1 MKKSYIVDSTCNDM
15 RIDRWIRL
23 VLGKVPQ
30 GLIEK
35 NLRSGNIKLNKR
47 KIRSSHKVKTK
58 DKIDL
63 FNISFKE
70 NIIQKKIKFEPTKEI
85 IKSNEDQIIDNNENF
100 IVINKSSGISVQGG
114 TKSKKNLVDI
124 FTKSDVFKNTKPYSV
139 HRLDKDT
146 SGVFIMAKNR
156 ESAQLLTSLFRLRKV
171 HKTYLAICH
180 GQLEEDSGEWNND
193 LIRYDGKKKIIE
205 SAKTLF
211 RVIDKNSEAS
221 LVELKPITGRKH
233 QLRKQLYI
241 IGQPIFGDIKYK
253 LSNSTKGINKNLMLH
268 SYQIR
273 FIINDIKHTY
283 TALLPDYF
291 KKLLNTKRLTL
302 SNLK

>member
-23 VLGKVPQ
+23 KLGKIPQ

-35 NLRSGNIKLNKR
+35 YLRSGKIKLNKK
-47 KIRSSHKVKTK
+47 KIKSSQKISTK
-58 DKIDL
+58 DNIDI
-63 FNISFKE
+63 FNIEFKE
-70 NIIQKKIKFEPTKEI
+70 TIFQKKIKFEPSKEV

-100 IVINKSSGISVQGG
+100 IVLNKSSGISVQGG

-124 FTKSDVFKNTKPYSV
+124 FSKSEIFQGTKPFSV

-146 SGVFIMAKNR
+146 SGVFIIAKNR

-180 GQLEEDSGEWNND
+180 GELVKNSGEWNDD
-193 LIRYDGKKKIIE
+193 LIRYDGEKKIIE
-205 SAKTLF
+205 KAKTLYK
-211 RVIDKNSEAS
+211 VLDKNSEAS
-221 LVELKPITGRKH
+221 LIELKPITGRKH
-233 QLRKQLYI
+233 QLRKQLYAL
-241 IGQPIFGDIKYK
+241 GQPIFGDIKYK
-253 LSNSTKGINKNLMLH
+253 LSNSTRGLNKNLMLH
-268 SYQIR
+268 SYQIK
-273 FIINDIKHTY
+273 FIINNVKHTY

-291 KKLLNTKRLTL
+291 RNLLKTKRLSFTG
-302 SNLK
+302 LK